1 MIVTLDASVE
11 ANVPVTSVVVY
22 EDRAEVSRTVAAV
35 LEGAGTHQIVV
46 EGLSRHVLGSSGT
59 FFRASWR
66 QIRVYT
72 VPGVSMAE
80 LGVENWGERGQ
91 RGV

>member
-59 FFRASWR
+59 FFSRELAPNP
-66 QIRVYT
+66 RVYRAWR
-72 VPGVSMAE
+72 VHG
-80 LGVENWGERGQ
+80 
-91 RGV
+91 